1 MEQILIKSQQN
12 SDIVQSDSSAGLQ
25 ASVRSMT
32 PVKQAENH
40 VANSETMLAFGD
52 VNQVNNKS

>member
-1 MEQILIKSQQN
+1 MERILIKSRQT

-25 ASVRSMT
+25 ASVRPIT

-40 VANSETMLAFGD
+40 AANSETMLASGD